1 MGWLGGLMVYNFKG
15 AQAFCK
21 GAQVLF
27 FKKINLLKKKIWA
40 RRTRTPLVFVPD
52 PAKLIGKQKQNK
64 INNNSTIQ
72 KPNGKKPRWK
82 TKE

>member
-1 MGWLGGLMVYNFKG
+1 MVYNFKG

-27 FKKINLLKKKIWA
+27 FKKNNLLKKKKNWA
-40 RRTRTPLVFVPD
+40 RGTGTPLVFVLD